1 MQTHL
6 HREPML
12 SVEEAQERILAHFA
26 PLSAVEVPLDEGLG
40 LVLAEDVR
48 SPLDVPPWDNAA
60 MDGYAVRWED
70 IRGASPSTPR
80 LLRVVGM
87 VAAGQMPSSAVL
99 PGTAVRI
106 MTGAPIPPGADT
118 VVPFEETDEE
128 HRRRVGRGLEH
139 ISILG
144 EVPQGAHIRPRAGDI
159 RRDEIVLPRG
169 TVLGPAQIG
178 VLASLG
184 RATVR
189 VVRRPVVAVLSTGDE
204 LLAPGE
210 PLQPGK
216 IYDINSH
223 SVGAAV
229 RQAGGIP
236 LLLGIAQD
244 DLEDVRRKVQEGLQ
258 ADFLLTSA
266 GVSKGDYDI
275 VKDVLAQQGRVEF
288 WTVRMRPGKPMAF
301 GWFLTP
307 DGRRVPHLGL
317 PGNPVS
323 ALVVFELFCRPA
335 IFRMLG
341 RKDYHRPVVQATLD
355 GRIVNSDGRRVY
367 ARVVVERRGE
377 GWVARPA
384 GPQASHI
391 LTALARANGL
401 AICPED
407 VPALETGARVQVI
420 LLDGPVEVAR

>member
-1 MQTHL
+1 MEG
-6 HREPML
+6 HRHQEPML
-12 SVEEAQERILAHFA
+12 SVEEAQERILSHFA
-26 PLSAVEVPLDEGLG
+26 PLSTVEVPIADALG
-40 LVLAEDVR
+40 LTLADDVC
-48 SPLDVPPWDNAA
+48 SPVDVPPWDNSA

-70 IRGASPSTPR
+70 IRGASPASPR
-80 LLRVVGM
+80 PLRVAGM
-87 VAAGQMPSSAVL
+87 VAAGQLPTQPVV
-99 PGTAVRI
+99 PGTAIRI
-106 MTGAPIPPGADT
+106 MTGAPIPPGANA
-118 VVPFEETDEE
+118 VVPFEETDEVQ
-128 HRRRVGRGLEH
+128 RRRSGKGLEE
-139 ISILG
+139 ISILA
-144 EVPQGAHIRPRAGDI
+144 EVPRGANIRPRGEDI
-159 RRDEIVLPRG
+159 RQGEVVLPRG
-169 TVLGPAQIG
+169 TVLGPAHIG
-178 VLASLG
+178 VLASVG
-184 RATVR
+184 KAMVQ

-210 PLQPGK
+210 PPQPGK
-216 IYDINSH
+216 IYDANSY

-236 LLLGIAQD
+236 LLLGIARD
-244 DLEDVRRKVQEGLQ
+244 NLEDLRQKVQEGLQ

-301 GWFLTP
+301 GWFPAP

-335 IFRMLG
+335 IFTMLG
-341 RKDYHRPVVQATLD
+341 RRDFQRPVVEATLH

-367 ARVVVERRGE
+367 ARVWVERQGD
-377 GWVARPA
+377 GWVARTT
-384 GPQASHI
+384 GPQGSHI
-391 LTALARANGL
+391 LTSMARANGL

-407 VPALETGARVQVI
+407 VPALHTGDRVKVL
-420 LLDGPVEVAR
+420 LLD